1 MSKSFEDIAKISAK
15 DEDWKYTDIA
25 DTINDFSPV
34 SSFTN
39 LIEDD
44 EFEIISNGSMFIIK
58 ESNNY
63 EAEDINSSTTQL
75 VNEYY
80 KRPLDRFIAQQYQKC
95 TGGLIL
101 NLKSSNEDTIK
112 VDFHSNGLIVPYL
125 GIRSFKN
132 VTSKIL
138 LNFGEKL
145 KGNAFPI
152 IEVFGEENSSLELI
166 VNTSSE
172 SEIEIINTIFAEL
185 SKDASLKI
193 HTVSTGGKFSRNRID
208 VDLKGEGS
216 NFLIDGVYFGEKSQI
231 HDNRVFVNHIAKRT
245 TSNML
250 TKGVLGDSSKSVF
263 TGTIH
268 IAEGAEK
275 TESHQENRNILLS
288 DTASAQSV
296 PNLEILCDDV
306 ICGHGSSVGPLE
318 EKLFHYVMSRGIE
331 REDAEKLLINGFF
344 NEVLKQDG
352 WEEISKT
359 VAKTILDKYV
369 KVRKGKY

>member
-39 LIEDD
+39 LIEND
-44 EFEIISNGSMFIIK
+44 EFDIISNGSMFNIK

-63 EAEDINSSTTQL
+63 DAEDINSSTTQL
-75 VNEYY
+75 VSDYY

-95 TGGLIL
+95 TGGFIL
-101 NLKSSNEDTIK
+101 NLKNSNEDTIK
-112 VDFHSNGLIVPYL
+112 VDFHSKGLIVPYL
-125 GIRSFKN
+125 GIRSCKN

-138 LNFGEKL
+138 LNFGENL

-208 VDLKGEGS
+208 VDLKGDGS
-216 NFLIDGVYFGEKSQI
+216 NFLIDGVYFGEKNQI

-245 TSNML
+245 TSNMI
-250 TKGVLGDSSKSVF
+250 TKGVRS
-263 TGTIH
+263 
-268 IAEGAEK
+268 
-275 TESHQENRNILLS
+275 
-288 DTASAQSV
+288 
-296 PNLEILCDDV
+296 
-306 ICGHGSSVGPLE
+306 E
-318 EKLFHYVMSRGIE
+318 EHTS
-331 REDAEKLLINGFF
+331 
-344 NEVLKQDG
+344 
-352 WEEISKT
+352 
-359 VAKTILDKYV
+359 
-369 KVRKGKY
+369 